1 MPVDV
6 SETLRQA
13 LSKLETE
20 KGRIDRQIAAV
31 REALKATG
39 PGANAGS
46 MVPTTRAKRG
56 RRRMSPSQRKAVG
69 ARMKAYWA
77 KRRGGASKGKK
88 KKG

>member
-1 MPVDV
+1 MSVDV

-39 PGANAGS
+39 PGADAGS
-46 MVPTTRAKRG
+46 VVPTTKAKRG
-56 RRRMSPSQRKAVG
+56 RKRMSVVSRPLLNLAE
-69 ARMKAYWA
+69 
-77 KRRGGASKGKK
+77 RGGRASYPQFTATRGIPT
-88 KKG
+88 